1 MTRIAKNAAR
11 NEAAAAAFIGPVY
24 PAAAIAAAAAIESA
38 AAETPAAPAFGKVI
52 FGRKMAAN
60 RLFAD
65 NRVIRLNPEIM
76 GEGGAVR
83 LNPKR
88 GKAAAR
94 FARYV
99 DGMTVAAYIAA
110 TVEGGEKP
118 GVATAD
124 LKFDSERAFIIV
136 EG

>member
-1 MTRIAKNAAR
+1 MTRTAKTAAR
-11 NEAAAAAFIGPVY
+11 TETAAAAFIGPVAPATAVEA
-24 PAAAIAAAAAIESA
+24 PAAATVEA
-38 AAETPAAPAFGKVI
+38 PAAPAFGKVI

-65 NRVIRLNPEIM
+65 SRVIRLNPEIM
-76 GEGGAVR
+76 AADGSVR

-94 FARYV
+94 FARYK

-124 LKFDSERAFIIV
+124 LKFDTERAFIIV

>member
-1 MTRIAKNAAR
+1 MTRTAKNAAAR
-11 NEAAAAAFIGPVY
+11 NEAAAPAFIGPVAPVTEA
-24 PAAAIAAAAAIESA
+24 PAAEAP
-38 AAETPAAPAFGKVI
+38 AAEAPAAPAFGKVI

-65 NRVIRLNPEIM
+65 SRVIRLNPEIM
-76 GEGGAVR
+76 DDKGAVR

-124 LKFDSERAFIIV
+124 LKFDTERAFIIV

>member
-1 MTRIAKNAAR
+1 MTRTAKNAAAR
-11 NEAAAAAFIGPVY
+11 NEAAAPAFIGPVAPVTEA
-24 PAAAIAAAAAIESA
+24 PAAEA
-38 AAETPAAPAFGKVI
+38 PAAPAFGKVI

-65 NRVIRLNPEIM
+65 SRVIRLNPEIM
-76 GEGGAVR
+76 DDKGAVR

-124 LKFDSERAFIIV
+124 LKFDTERAFIIV